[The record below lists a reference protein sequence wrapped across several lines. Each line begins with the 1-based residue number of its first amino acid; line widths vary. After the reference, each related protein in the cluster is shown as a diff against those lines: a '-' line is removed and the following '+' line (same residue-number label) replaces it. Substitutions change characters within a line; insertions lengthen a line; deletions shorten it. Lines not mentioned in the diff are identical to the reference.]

1 MTVFTNIKKYFLKRL
16 STIYRIFI
24 QFRHSLQLMVANY
37 DLMLTDCVLKLTI
50 IDLMLTD
57 TVLRIM
63 NLDLMVGNTV
73 LNLMNS
79 VLMLLNHGKKG
90 FDVSEYRLD
99 AFEP

>member
-1 MTVFTNIKKYFLKRL
+1 
-16 STIYRIFI
+16 
-24 QFRHSLQLMVANY
+24 MVANY
-37 DLMLTDCVLKLTI
+37 DLMLTDCVLKLTNV
-50 IDLMLTD
+50 DLMLTD

-79 VLMLLNHGKKG
+79 VLKLLNHGKKG
-90 FDVSEYRLD
+90 FDVSEYCLD